1 VETEADR
8 KMKTP
13 RFTDS
18 HRYPRGYVKSNATD
32 ISKTFARVKA
42 EKKQIDE
49 ERKEKL
55 RSIQIMRRA

>member
-1 VETEADR
+1 MAR

-32 ISKTFARVKA
+32 ISKTFARVRA
-42 EKKQIDE
+42 EQKKIEE
-49 ERKEKL
+49 ERKDKL
-55 RSIQIMRRA
+55 CSIQIMRRA

>member
-1 VETEADR
+1 
-8 KMKTP
+8 MKTP